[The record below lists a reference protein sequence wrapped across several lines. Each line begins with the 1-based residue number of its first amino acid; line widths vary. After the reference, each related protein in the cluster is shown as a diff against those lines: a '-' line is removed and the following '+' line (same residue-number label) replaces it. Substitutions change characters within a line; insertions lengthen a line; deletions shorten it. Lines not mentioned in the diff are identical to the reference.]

1 MSDGQTTSPG
11 RRETGRASPLLLIP
25 VFNEWDVAAKLL
37 AAIDAVLAE
46 HGLEAGAVLVDDGSS
61 VAHEEAFR
69 PPKLRVVGSLSIL
82 ELRRNLGHQRAIAI
96 GLAYVHESFAGR
108 PVLVMDG
115 DGEDDPRDIPRL
127 LRQLR
132 ENGGRRIVFAAR
144 QRRSETFFFRFF
156 YLLYVLLHRVLTGRG
171 ISFGNFS
178 VIPPR
183 ALDRLVVT
191 SETWNHYAA
200 AVVNS
205 RIEYETI
212 PTHRAP
218 RLGGRSTMSFTALV
232 VHGLSA
238 LSVYSHVIGV
248 RLLMAMVLFTALL
261 GVGLVATAVAVV
273 SAEAVVSAWLYPLL
287 LVLAVLLQLLVAT
300 AMFVFLMLAGRQGA
314 SFLPAR
320 DYGYFVARCLE
331 VTREP

>member
-1 MSDGQTTSPG
+1 MPNGGTPPGQD
-11 RRETGRASPLLLIP
+11 SPLLLIP
-25 VFNEWDVAAKLL
+25 VFNEWDVAARLL

-46 HGLEAGAVLVDDGSS
+46 HGLKAGVVLVDDGSS
-61 VAHEEAFR
+61 VGHEEALCAPELR
-69 PPKLRVVGSLSIL
+69 AVRSLRVL

-108 PVLVMDG
+108 AVLVMDG

-127 LRQLR
+127 LERLR

-144 QRRSETFFFRFF
+144 QRRSESFLFRFF
-156 YLLYVLLHRVLTGRG
+156 YLLYVLLHRGLTGRG
-171 ISFGNFS
+171 IRFGNFS

-248 RLLMAMVLFTALL
+248 RLLMAAVALTLLL
-261 GVGLVATAVAVV
+261 GAGLAVAAVGVV
-273 SAEAVVSAWLYPLL
+273 SAEATVSVWLDPLVL
-287 LVLAVLLQLLVAT
+287 LLAVLLQLIVAM

-320 DYGYFVARCLE
+320 DYGYFVARCADL
-331 VTREP
+331 R